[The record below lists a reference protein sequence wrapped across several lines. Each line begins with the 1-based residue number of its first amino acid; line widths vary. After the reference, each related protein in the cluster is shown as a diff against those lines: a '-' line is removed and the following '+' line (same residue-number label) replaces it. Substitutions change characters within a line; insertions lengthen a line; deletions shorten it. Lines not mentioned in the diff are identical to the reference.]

1 MKLEIVAGRISI
13 PQARGDSQET
23 DRCKEDWICD

>member
-23 DRCKEDWICD
+23 ESCKED